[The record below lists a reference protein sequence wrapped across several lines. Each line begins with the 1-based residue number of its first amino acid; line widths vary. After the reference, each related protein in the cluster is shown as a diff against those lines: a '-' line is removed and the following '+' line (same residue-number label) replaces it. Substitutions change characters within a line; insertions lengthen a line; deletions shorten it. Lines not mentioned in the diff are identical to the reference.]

1 MYTTKLFGGWEGTG
15 VVSGV
20 AGGMAGVGVVSGW
33 HWQVRVVSEARCLA
47 VVVRCCG
54 VGVGWHRC

>member
-1 MYTTKLFGGWEGTG
+1 
-15 VVSGV
+15 VSGV